1 MSASAPIDAP
11 LDAPIRRAEFYVG
24 SGTERL
30 FVRSWEGARA
40 VRAIL
45 LHHDLADH
53 SGRYDRFAVW
63 LAGRGTTVY
72 AFDARGHG
80 LSSGTRGHAS
90 TARALCDD
98 LLEVLRVVTLRSPAM
113 PVYLVGQ
120 GLGALVA
127 LELLR
132 DKRCGV
138 HGGILVA
145 LPPAADW
152 PVEALRAAHGWRLL
166 WPRKRV
172 PLARD
177 PRELSTDEEVVRR
190 YLEDELVD
198 PGVTASLA
206 TACSKLRRRSG
217 PVDKPVLILAGGMDA
232 EAGPAEGPAS
242 ETPKGLGSEVSLRR
256 YPAMGREV
264 LQEPARE
271 QVFADVL
278 CWLRERGDAG

>member
-1 MSASAPIDAP
+1 MSASAPIDTP
-11 LDAPIRRAEFYVG
+11 FDAPIRRAEFYVG
-24 SGTERL
+24 SATERL

-40 VRAIL
+40 SRVLL

-63 LAGRGTTVY
+63 LAGRGTIVY

-90 TARALCDD
+90 TPRVLCDD
-98 LLEVLRVVTLRSPAM
+98 LSEVLREVTLRSPAL
-113 PVYLVGQ
+113 PVYLIGQ

-132 DKRCGV
+132 DTHCGV
-138 HGGILVA
+138 HGGLLAA

-152 PVEALRAAHGWRLL
+152 PVEGLRAAHGWRLL
-166 WPRKRV
+166 WPLKRV

-177 PRELSTDEEVVRR
+177 PRELSTDEEVVRK
-190 YLEDELVD
+190 YLEDPLVELS
-198 PGVTASLA
+198 VTASLA
-206 TACSKLRRRSG
+206 SACARLRRRNG
-217 PVDKPVLILAGGMDA
+217 AVDKPILILAGGPE
-232 EAGPAEGPAS
+232 EAMAS
-242 ETPKGLGSEVSLRR
+242 EASKGLGSEVSLRR

-271 QVFADVL
+271 RVFADVL
-278 CWLRERGDAG
+278 CWLRERGDGA